1 MKSSKTFNN
10 ISAKLLKQ
18 IPPLKPGETVVFK
31 MLNGVP
37 NPDPDEKERQKDPV
51 LYPKVQLL
59 TQFRIY
65 DPYHQDD
72 DGNEV
77 GGYVDCGCV
86 ESWNGDKP
94 QAFRCYVTGS
104 NINNPAAAM
113 ASRFQG
119 KFELKAGNVRDMEL
133 YEVFWLSPQRKGSPC
148 ADPSVEVLFE
158 IQDTKAET
166 TGSINKVARL
176 RKAMDAAAELAEGK
190 NGGLKKAKAILASYN
205 QPNYTDDA
213 VLKAKIQEFAR
224 DHYENFLKAN
234 SDKSTDT
241 KGIIAE
247 ALASGVLKHDLK
259 SGELSVDNVKI
270 ADLKIENADAVNDS
284 LTRWIETAVNGKDVL
299 ANIQK
304 QLTVANTKQ

>member
-37 NPDPDEKERQKDPV
+37 NPDPDEKERQKDPI

-65 DPYHQDD
+65 DPYQQDD

-77 GGYVDCGCV
+77 GGYVDVGCV
-86 ESWNGDKP
+86 ESWAGDKP

-104 NINNPAAAM
+104 NTNNPAAAM

-119 KFELKAGNVRDMEL
+119 KFELKAGQVKDMEL
-133 YEVFWLSPQRKGSPC
+133 YEIFWLSPQRKGSPC
-148 ADPSVEVLFE
+148 ADPSVEVIFE
-158 IQDTKAET
+158 IQDTKVET
-166 TGSINKVARL
+166 TGSLNKVARL
-176 RKAMDAAAELAEGK
+176 RKAMDAAAELADGK
-190 NGGLKKAKAILASYN
+190 GGGLKKARAILASYN

-224 DHYENFLKAN
+224 DNYEQFLKAN
-234 SDKSTDT
+234 EDKNTDI
-241 KGIIAE
+241 KGEISE
-247 ALASGVLKHDLK
+247 ALASGILKHDLAT
-259 SGELSVDNVKI
+259 GELSVNNVKI
-270 ADLKIENADAVNDS
+270 ADLKIENANMVVES
-284 LTRWIETAVNGKDVL
+284 LTQWINTATNGKDVL
-299 ANIQK
+299 VNIQK
-304 QLTVANTKQ
+304 QLKTANTKQ